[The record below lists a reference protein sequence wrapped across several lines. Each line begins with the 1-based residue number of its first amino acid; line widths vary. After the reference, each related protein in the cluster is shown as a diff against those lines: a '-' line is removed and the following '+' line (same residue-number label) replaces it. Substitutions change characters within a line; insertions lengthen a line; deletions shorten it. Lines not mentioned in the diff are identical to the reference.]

1 MDSAAASQHKRMAGE
16 DRRRQILQVAIEL
29 FSKRGFGGTTTKQI
43 ADAAGVSE
51 AIIFRHFATKQDL
64 YAAILDF
71 QAQEMGKH
79 LWMEELREIA
89 EQEDDEKLFR
99 AIAARMIAGYGANV
113 AFQRLIAYSALEGH
127 EFSRILHSRALPF
140 HAFLCE
146 YIARRQEKGA
156 LRHLSPGLIV
166 FALLSMPAHYGLLTK
181 LYGFD
186 LVKSSDEEAVSAF
199 VQILLNGIRI

>member
-1 MDSAAASQHKRMAGE
+1 MAGE

-29 FSKRGFGGTTTKQI
+29 FSRRGFGGTTTKQI

-71 QAQEMGKH
+71 QAQEMGRDQ
-79 LWMEELREIA
+79 WMEELRELA
-89 EQEDDEKLFR
+89 EQEEDEKLFR
-99 AIAARMIAGYGANV
+99 AVAGRMIAGYHANP

-127 EFSRILHSRALPF
+127 EFSRILHGRALPF
-140 HAFLCE
+140 HQFLCD
-146 YIARRQEKGA
+146 YIAGRQRKGA

-166 FALLSMPAHYGLLTK
+166 FALVSMPAHYGLLTK

-186 LVKSSDEEAVSAF
+186 LVKASDEEAASAF